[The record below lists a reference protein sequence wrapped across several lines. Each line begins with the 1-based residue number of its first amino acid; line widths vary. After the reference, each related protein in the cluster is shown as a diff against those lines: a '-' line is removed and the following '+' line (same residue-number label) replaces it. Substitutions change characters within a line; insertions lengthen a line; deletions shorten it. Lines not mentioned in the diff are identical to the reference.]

1 MDDIVRTL
9 SIAELLITILGSDS
23 RSLPLRWFHIKVPD
37 RSLEQLR
44 LTSDPITEVKDGV
57 SVTLGA
63 GAEVIKYGG
72 LVVSD
77 VEGGCVVA
85 GNVLYSCVVAGNVL
99 YCCVVAGN
107 VLYGCV
113 EAGNVLYGC
122 VEAVRYKVTL
132 LKNARHIEF

>member
-23 RSLPLRWFHIKVPD
+23 RSLPLEWVHIKVPN

-44 LTSDPITEVKDGV
+44 LTSDRITEVKDGV

-85 GNVLYSCVVAGNVL
+85 GNVYGCVVAGNV
-99 YCCVVAGN
+99 YGRVVAGY

-113 EAGNVLYGC
+113 VVENVLYGC
-122 VEAVRYKVTL
+122 VEAVMV
-132 LKNARHIEF
+132 

>member
-1 MDDIVRTL
+1 ML
-9 SIAELLITILGSDS
+9 SLSGRINYSELSNNNSLLIAVLGSDS
-23 RSLPLRWFHIKVPD
+23 RSLPLEWVQLKVPD

-44 LTSDPITEVKDGV
+44 LTSDRITEVKDGV

-85 GNVLYSCVVAGNVL
+85 GNVLYSCVVAGNLL
-99 YCCVVAGN
+99 YV
-107 VLYGCV
+107 
-113 EAGNVLYGC
+113 C
-122 VEAVRYKVTL
+122 VEAVM
-132 LKNARHIEF
+132 I

>member
-23 RSLPLRWFHIKVPD
+23 RSLPLEWVHIKVPD

-77 VEGGCVVA
+77 VEGGCAVA
-85 GNVLYSCVVAGNVL
+85 GNVYGCVVAGNLYGRVVAGYVL
-99 YCCVVAGN
+99 YGCVVAGIVLYGCVVAGN

-113 EAGNVLYGC
+113 EAVM
-122 VEAVRYKVTL
+122 V
-132 LKNARHIEF
+132 

>member
-1 MDDIVRTL
+1 MDEIVRTL

-23 RSLPLRWFHIKVPD
+23 RSLPLEWVHIKVPD

-44 LTSDPITEVKDGV
+44 LTSDCITEVKDGV

-85 GNVLYSCVVAGNVL
+85 GNVYGCVVAGNVLYSCVVAGNVL
-99 YCCVVAGN
+99 YGCVVAGN

-113 EAGNVLYGC
+113 EAVM
-122 VEAVRYKVTL
+122 V
-132 LKNARHIEF
+132 